1 MLRAL
6 ATLVG
11 QHGEMLRALL
21 VVDVQQGFNDVE
33 YWGPRNNPA
42 CEANI
47 SALMQAWRDAGQP
60 IVRVVHDSLTPGS
73 PLAAGLEGNAVK
85 PEVDGPV
92 DLEVRK
98 SVHSSFHGTPDLDA
112 WLKEQGVGG
121 IAVCGI
127 TTNMCC
133 ETTARIGSDLG
144 YDLWFVL
151 DATAGYDLASAD
163 GSVVTA
169 AQLARSTAAILAA
182 DFGRVLDTET
192 ACASVSV
199 ASTV

>member
-1 MLRAL
+1 MR
-6 ATLVG
+6 
-11 QHGEMLRALL
+11 RALL
-21 VVDVQQGFNDVE
+21 LVDVQQGFNDVE
-33 YWGPRNNPA
+33 YWGHRSNPA
-42 CEANI
+42 CERNI
-47 SALMQAWRDAGQP
+47 AALIDAWQAAGQP

-73 PLAAGLEGNAVK
+73 PLAAATPGNDVK
-85 PEVDGPV
+85 EVVAGPV

-98 SVHSSFHGTPDLDA
+98 SVHSSFHGTPDLHG
-112 WLKEQGVGG
+112 WLQDHDVAG

-151 DATAGYDLASAD
+151 DATAGYDLPGLD
-163 GSVVTA
+163 GSTATA
-169 AQLARSTAAILAA
+169 AQLARSTAAIIAA

>member
-21 VVDVQQGFNDVE
+21 VVDVQQGFNDVK
-33 YWGPRNNPA
+33 YWGPRNNPT

-47 SALMQAWRDAGQP
+47 SAFDAG
-60 IVRVVHDSLTPGS
+60 
-73 PLAAGLEGNAVK
+73 LARRWAADRAGRARFADAGITAGRGTGGNAVK

-98 SVHSSFHGTPDLDA
+98 SVHSSFHGTPDLNT
-112 WLKEQGVGG
+112 WLQEDMVGG
-121 IAVCGI
+121 IAICGI

-144 YDLWFVL
+144 YDMWFVL
-151 DATAGYDLASAD
+151 DATAAFDLMDES
-163 GSVVTA
+163 GSTITA
-169 AQLARSTAAILAA
+169 AQLARSTAAILSA
-182 DFGRVLDTET
+182 DFGVVIDTEM
-192 ACASVSV
+192 ACALVSV
-199 ASTV
+199 ASEV